1 LPPLPRRPHPRSV
14 DASCC
19 VGAPTLGGGGA
30 RRRHPQGIVGSGTLS
45 IRSGSADN
53 SSRCRVA
60 AAPFGTDWPAGRRHS
75 QRDSVTSRSPAAPPS
90 PCWRKAQRECAHPAA
105 GERGRDLR
113 GGTGGD
119 GCRSGFRAG
128 EESKRRGVEES
139 GRQRLIAVRSTHL
152 PGVGKAA
159 ARWAGLRVFH
169 RERGRGHS
177 RDVVGGEALCREWLS
192 PGCEEWLSPPEAG
205 RHGGRQRRPSHRGVD
220 PASLAQCR
228 RATQDLRE
236 SRSPPKSA

>member
-1 LPPLPRRPHPRSV
+1 VTWPQRRAPDPSKAEHHPSRLLPPTLTHPARP
-14 DASCC
+14 
-19 VGAPTLGGGGA
+19 
-30 RRRHPQGIVGSGTLS
+30 
-45 IRSGSADN
+45 
-53 SSRCRVA
+53 
-60 AAPFGTDWPAGRRHS
+60 
-75 QRDSVTSRSPAAPPS
+75 
-90 PCWRKAQRECAHPAA
+90 PAA

-113 GGTGGD
+113 SGIEGD
-119 GCRSGFRAG
+119 GRRSGFRAG

-159 ARWAGLRVFH
+159 AHSAGLRVFH

-236 SRSPPKSA
+236 SRSPPKAGKSGRSARVRRSPPWADVPAGKSG